1 MITGS
6 IQKSKGKY
14 YAVIN
19 LRDENG
25 KRIPKWIN
33 TNLEAKPGN
42 KRKAE
47 AFLQQQK
54 ILWDQRNGVF
64 NGTGLAEYFE
74 YWLTTIP
81 SDIRPSTYRGYCGN
95 MNNHII
101 PYFKAHPVKL
111 QDVTPLI
118 LEDYYYSLLR
128 PESNLSTG
136 TALSATTIHHHH
148 QNISKALNDAVRWG
162 LIISNPASTV
172 RLPKKTPYRP
182 TYLNKEQLEELNRLF
197 TDSVIEIPV
206 FLCSIYGFRRSE
218 VLGLKW
224 KSIDFYNKTITIC
237 ETLQQSAG
245 GGDYTAA
252 PKTDSSYRTLPL
264 TRRVAEVLKAHK
276 AKQEER
282 KKLLGAYYL
291 NTDYV
296 CTMPDGQVISP
307 NYIERVFH
315 STITKSELPDIT
327 LHILRHSVASNL
339 LNDGFSVTQVQEWL
353 GHSSAATTLSFYAH
367 VDKSSKIQIANAIEN
382 LDEEYGFVESNKK
395 APSRG
400 AKKRST
406 VVMKKKKPHAV

>member
-6 IQKSKGKY
+6 LQENKGKY

-19 LRDENG
+19 LKDENG

-33 TNLEAKPGN
+33 TGLDVKPGN

-47 AFLQQQK
+47 EFLRHQ
-54 ILWDQRNGVF
+54 INLWEQRNGIF

-81 SDIRPSTYRGYCGN
+81 NDIRPSTYRGYCGN

-118 LEDYYYSLLR
+118 LEDYYYSLLK
-128 PESNLSTG
+128 PESNLTTG

-148 QNISKALNDAVRWG
+148 QNISKALTDAVRCG
-162 LIISNPASTV
+162 LINSNPAATV

-182 TYLNKEQLEELNRLF
+182 TFLNKEQLEELNKLF
-197 TDSVIEIPV
+197 TGNVIEIPV
-206 FLCSIYGFRRSE
+206 LLCSIYGFRRSE

-224 KSIDFYNKTITIC
+224 KSIDFYNQTITIS

-264 TRRVAEVLKAHK
+264 TRRVAEVLKEHK
-276 AKQEER
+276 AQQEEHKR
-282 KKLLGAYYL
+282 LMGAYYP
-291 NTDYV
+291 NSDYV
-296 CTMPDGQVISP
+296 CTMPDGRVISP

-315 STITKSELPDIT
+315 STVTKSELPRIT

-339 LNDGFSVTQVQEWL
+339 LNSGFSVTQVQEWL
-353 GHSSAATTLSFYAH
+353 GHSSAATTLSYYAH
-367 VDKSSKIQIANAIEN
+367 ADKSSKLQIAAA
-382 LDEEYGFVESNKK
+382 LDELDEQNGFIKPIKN
-395 APSRG
+395 APQKG
-400 AKKRST
+400 AKKPSVIVR
-406 VVMKKKKPHAV
+406 KKK

>member
-1 MITGS
+1 M
-6 IQKSKGKY
+6 
-14 YAVIN
+14 
-19 LRDENG
+19 
-25 KRIPKWIN
+25 
-33 TNLEAKPGN
+33 
-42 KRKAE
+42 
-47 AFLQQQK
+47 
-54 ILWDQRNGVF
+54 
-64 NGTGLAEYFE
+64 
-74 YWLTTIP
+74 
-81 SDIRPSTYRGYCGN
+81 
-95 MNNHII
+95 
-101 PYFKAHPVKL
+101 
-111 QDVTPLI
+111 
-118 LEDYYYSLLR
+118 
-128 PESNLSTG
+128 
-136 TALSATTIHHHH
+136 
-148 QNISKALNDAVRWG
+148 
-162 LIISNPASTV
+162 IISNPASTV

-296 CTMPDGQVISP
+296 CTIPDGQVISS

-315 STITKSELPDIT
+315 SIITKSNLPQVT
-327 LHILRHSVASNL
+327 LHLLRHSVASNL

-353 GHSSAATTLSFYAH
+353 GHSSAATTLTFYAH
-367 VDKSSKIQIANAIEN
+367 VDKTSKLQIANQLDRIDAEN
-382 LDEEYGFVESNKK
+382 GFIQLESDKK
-395 APSRG
+395 SASEKPKKIKIRP
-400 AKKRST
+400 AKRTK
-406 VVMKKKKPHAV
+406 